1 MLTLGSSYEYVEN
14 LNDQFSRTRQQAGAG
29 IRNIDLAVPE
39 KEATVRLSGILFLL
53 HIKSVC
59 IFNLRIFRFSMKGP
73 LEDKP
78 VVEVHLEHPLL
89 QSNCQVVVPPTG
101 NLQNLT
107 EVIGELFETTTPIL
121 LYGIVGDSV
130 SDEVR
135 NKFFFLSFF
144 LYLPALDCYYN
155 RIKFS
160 LFQDGEQLQM
170 IKKLSDKLPVFF
182 IRMPTTEETSGLTE
196 VDRNEVLN
204 HGGFHFTPEGSSSSQ
219 FKMESSVTSKSGN
232 NIVDQLEA
240 LG

>member
-1 MLTLGSSYEYVEN
+1 M
-14 LNDQFSRTRQQAGAG
+14 
-29 IRNIDLAVPE
+29 
-39 KEATVRLSGILFLL
+39 
-53 HIKSVC
+53 
-59 IFNLRIFRFSMKGP
+59 
-73 LEDKP
+73 EDKP

-101 NLQNLT
+101 NLQTLT
-107 EVIGELFETTTPIL
+107 QVIGELFETTTPIL

-135 NKFFFLSFF
+135 NMFFKSLFVSSS
-144 LYLPALDCYYN
+144 LDCYYN
-155 RIKFS
+155 RIKFF

-240 LG
+240 LGQTS